1 MTRRVWG
8 TVVIVTVSLV
18 YLLRLDRTAGLMIDD
33 AWYLVLAKAL
43 ASGDGY
49 RLTSS
54 AAVPIMPVVPPG
66 FPALLAP
73 VFAILPNFPDNLLL
87 LKMISIAAMA
97 GVGVATY
104 RYLTQVRPV

>member
-33 AWYLVLAKAL
+33 AWYLVSAKAL

-54 AAVPIMPVVPPG
+54 AVVAIMPVVPPG
-66 FPALLAP
+66 
-73 VFAILPNFPDNLLL
+73 
-87 LKMISIAAMA
+87 
-97 GVGVATY
+97 
-104 RYLTQVRPV
+104 